1 MIDADSKLS
10 IINKMMWDYNISPLD
25 CLAVLEGKQ
34 VLAGHYDEHQ
44 LFKKLL
50 ESFPWYTVMD
60 LLPIE
65 RIKLLLTD
73 SLIQDLRSEQ
83 LKKRY
88 DFIRTRL
95 PQAL

>member
-1 MIDADSKLS
+1 
-10 IINKMMWDYNISPLD
+10 MWDYNISPLD
-25 CLAVLEGKQ
+25 CLAVLEGEQ
-34 VLAGHYDEHQ
+34 VQAGHYNEHQ

-60 LLPIE
+60 LLPMQ

-73 SLIQDLRSEQ
+73 SLIQDLRTEQ

-88 DFIRTRL
+88 EFISTRL
-95 PQAL
+95 SRAL